1 MDHFVAGWIFWVA
14 AVGFG
19 VVLAIA
25 WIVLPFA
32 MFGVK
37 PLLRELI
44 AEVKRTNAL
53 LDRRELVS
61 RGDTHS
67 ER

>member
-1 MDHFVAGWIFWVA
+1 MDHFVAGWMLWVA

-19 VVLAIA
+19 VVLAVA

-44 AEVKRTNAL
+44 AEAKKTNAL
-53 LDRRELVS
+53 LERREAVIRNDAKS
-61 RGDTHS
+61 DR
-67 ER
+67 